1 MVACDSSMRYN
12 MQKDFFMC
20 QWGEQKGTELNHSKE
35 NRIQWHPACFAALNL
50 EFLENRDD
58 LEFLQE
64 QTVNELPLRIDVLII
79 KKKQNHKIKNEIGE
93 IFRWYNVIEYKSP
106 DADLSFN
113 TFLKGIA
120 EIYLYK
126 IKQEKTRIDG
136 YSLSFIRVRKP
147 VALFK
152 VLKRAN
158 KELIEKMR
166 EENIMCKA
174 MAEIFKP
181 EIDAAVEA
189 AVEATTVTVRE
200 NACND
205 KGMQVFKNMIKRGF
219 SREDAQA
226 MTEISDEL
234 VERALAEC

>member
-1 MVACDSSMRYN
+1 
-12 MQKDFFMC
+12 
-20 QWGEQKGTELNHSKE
+20 
-35 NRIQWHPACFAALNL
+35 
-50 EFLENRDD
+50 
-58 LEFLQE
+58 
-64 QTVNELPLRIDVLII
+64 
-79 KKKQNHKIKNEIGE
+79 
-93 IFRWYNVIEYKSP
+93 
-106 DADLSFN
+106 
-113 TFLKGIA
+113 
-120 EIYLYK
+120 
-126 IKQEKTRIDG
+126 
-136 YSLSFIRVRKP
+136 
-147 VALFK
+147 
-152 VLKRAN
+152 
-158 KELIEKMR
+158 
-166 EENIMCKA
+166 MCKA